1 MVAAA
6 ELRGRQVH
14 YCEVC
19 GLAYEDLE
27 LARKCEQY
35 CRTHESCSLEI
46 GRHALGSVKKDDTK
60 TP

>member
-6 ELRGRQVH
+6 ELQGRQVH

-19 GLAYEDLE
+19 SLAYEDLE
-27 LARKCEQY
+27 LARKCEEY

-46 GRHALGSVKKDDTK
+46 GRHALGSVKKPEKK